1 VSPRCLAV
9 RAVETD
15 AADLCNIATAGR
27 YRILFR
33 DATEDPP
40 MNRSLRCRAAISKP
54 PHAMR
59 SSGRSIRQVTL
70 AIALLVASL
79 GTAPRA
85 SAAAPAPIPVDD
97 RSFGCIS
104 ALKPVRGYFVGNL
117 LGRLSAT
124 LKVAQS
130 KTGGIY
136 PAGSVVQ
143 LVPTEVM
150 VKQPPGFS
158 PATHDWEFFE
168 LDVSKDSTKIRK
180 RGFAEV
186 VNRFGGNCFAC
197 HVKARPKWDFVCET
211 GHGCDPIPLTEPMI
225 GALQRTDPRCKGSEH
240 VSEADAAALRQ
251 LSEMVQKKPAAPG
264 GG

>member
-1 VSPRCLAV
+1 M
-9 RAVETD
+9 D
-15 AADLCNIATAGR
+15 
-27 YRILFR
+27 
-33 DATEDPP
+33 
-40 MNRSLRCRAAISKP
+40 RSLRCRTDFPKP
-54 PHAMR
+54 SRAMR
-59 SSGRSIRQVTL
+59 SSGAFTRPTALV
-70 AIALLVASL
+70 IALLVASL

-85 SAAAPAPIPVDD
+85 IAVAPAPIPIDD
-97 RSFGCIS
+97 KSFGCIS
-104 ALKPVRGYFVGNL
+104 TLKPVRGYFVGNL
-117 LGRLSAT
+117 LGKLSAT
-124 LKVAQS
+124 LKVAES
-130 KTGGIY
+130 KTGGVY

-150 VKQPPGFS
+150 VKQLPGFS

-168 LDVSKDSTKIRK
+168 LDVSKDSTKIRR

-197 HVKARPKWDFVCET
+197 HVKARPEWDFVCET

-225 GALQRTDPRCKGSEH
+225 GALQRTDPRCKGADH

-251 LSEMVQKKPAAPG
+251 LSEMMQKKPAAPG

>member
-1 VSPRCLAV
+1 VGARCRQV

-15 AADLCNIATAGR
+15 AADLCNIATTGR
-27 YRILFR
+27 SRILF
-33 DATEDPP
+33 DDPTEDPP
-40 MNRSLRCRAAISKP
+40 MNRSLRCRAGIPEPSR
-54 PHAMR
+54 AMR
-59 SSGRSIRQVTL
+59 SSEPSTGPTAL

-79 GTAPRA
+79 ATAPRA
-85 SAAAPAPIPVDD
+85 AAAAPAPIPIDD
-97 RSFGCIS
+97 KSFGCIS

-117 LGRLSAT
+117 LGQLGAT

-150 VKQPPGFS
+150 VKQPPGFN

-168 LDVSKDSTKIRK
+168 LDVSRDSSTIRK

-197 HVKARPKWDFVCET
+197 HVKARPERDFICET

-240 VSEADAAALRQ
+240 VSEVDAAALKQ
-251 LSEMVQKKPAAPG
+251 LSEMMQKKPAAPG